1 MNFARTEDFFRM
13 FHPRVK
19 GSGNIVLQRKI
30 GRSKVESQIST
41 VDLEKVSRHACG
53 LEDIYFSTAAF
64 SGKTLLLNFSRSNCL
79 HLQVPKTVWNTNI
92 LLTLRLE
99 MHGVP
104 LPTATTFD
112 GETFTLLWILDT
124 PIENNEFHIY
134 TMLQQGLYE
143 TAKEFNP
150 SISNLDIA
158 FTTRMVGSINGN
170 NKQHVGLV
178 NDYGKTYSRRY
189 LEDAILKSMT
199 ASEYRKMQVQAGTT
213 LELMSLLGARWFSA
227 SQHPEL
233 FNDWI
238 IFFGSSLC
246 NFCTPDKL
254 FNELCAIAESL
265 EGQQWKKI
273 SEKYNEL
280 INSVISTAKDGY
292 IKFDGVHLS
301 INEENWR
308 DLIKGKLCITSE
320 EQKHLNLQVLGN
332 QSTVSPHLHLT
343 NKVYYPFGHTEFV
356 PIERLLLKSA

>member
-19 GSGNIVLQRKI
+19 GPGNIVLRRKI
-30 GRSKVESQIST
+30 GRSKIESQIST
-41 VDLEKVSRHACG
+41 ADLERISRHACG
-53 LEDIYFSTAAF
+53 LEDLYFSTATF
-64 SGKTLLLNFSRSNCL
+64 SGKPLLLNFSRSNCL

-99 MHGVP
+99 MHGIP

-112 GETFTLLWILDT
+112 GENFTLLWVLDT

-143 TAKEFNP
+143 IAKEFNP
-150 SISNLDIA
+150 SINNLDVA

-178 NDYGKTYSRRY
+178 SDYGKTYSRRY
-189 LEDAILKSMT
+189 LEDAIFKSMT
-199 ASEYRKMQVQAGTT
+199 ASDYRKMQVQAGTT
-213 LELMSLLGARWFSA
+213 LEMMSLLGERWFSA
-227 SQHPEL
+227 SRYPEL

-246 NFCTPDKL
+246 NFCTPDQL

-265 EGQQWKKI
+265 EGQSWKKI
-273 SEKYNEL
+273 SEKYIEL
-280 INSVISTAKDGY
+280 INSVIGTAKDGY

-308 DLIKGKLCITSE
+308 DLIKGKLCITST
-320 EQKHLNLQVLGN
+320 EQEHLNLQVLGN
-332 QSTVSPHLHLT
+332 QSTVSPHLHLI